1 MNLFLLANQIATQCF
16 VAHACACIPNCSGG
30 ADLLAARYQNSF

>member
-16 VAHACACIPNCSGG
+16 VAHTRARAPNWSSG
-30 ADLLAARYQNSF
+30 ADLPAARYQNSF